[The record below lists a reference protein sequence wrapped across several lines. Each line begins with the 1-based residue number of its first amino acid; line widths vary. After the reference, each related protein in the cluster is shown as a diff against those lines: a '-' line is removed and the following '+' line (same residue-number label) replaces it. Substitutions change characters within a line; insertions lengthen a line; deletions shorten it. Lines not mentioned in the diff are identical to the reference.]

1 MNKESQNKHIPHK
14 AERMRNTDPDNLS
27 RLLQLK
33 EGKREAE
40 VGWGSQSKD
49 SNRFICKIVKEATA
63 SKQTT
68 NKWGWDGSIS
78 AEWWVERAES
88 GPRGPGW
95 GL

>member
-14 AERMRNTDPDNLS
+14 AERMGNTDPDNLS

-33 EGKREAE
+33 EGKGEPE
-40 VGWGSQSKD
+40 VGWASQSKY
-49 SNRFICKIVKEATA
+49 SSRFTCKIVKEAAA

-68 NKWGWDGSIS
+68 NKWGREGSIS
-78 AEWWVERAES
+78 AEWWVEGAES